1 MPPSQGT
8 CGLSEPP
15 GSPALSTCGRNPPVT
30 TLFLPVFG
38 TPRCAPGNVLVPTSS
53 SVPRSA
59 LRGAWLRK
67 TVADISPRA
76 AGGRRPQ
83 GSTQGPTQQVLM
95 PVQVGRGATL

>member
-30 TLFLPVFG
+30 ALFLPVFG

-95 PVQVGRGATL
+95 PVQAGRGATL